1 VATSSGLMARAAQVH
16 VKTSRRIVAAAGPPP
31 IADLWPGDRRF
42 RVGPL
47 PDSCTAQQAP
57 VLKSVADC
65 FCKFSMP
72 STVNAA
78 RKRYL

>member
-1 VATSSGLMARAAQVH
+1 MIHQQRRCMTASGHNQPSPPLDV
-16 VKTSRRIVAAAGPPP
+16 TAGSPQK
-31 IADLWPGDRRF
+31 AVVEAVGLGG
-42 RVGPL
+42 RVGAH